1 MILETRYSVLCF
13 NLHGIFYPLFILK
26 SKAFHKVHLDYQLLK
41 MFPMSSISKTSEQSL
56 NFIYR
61 KRPKIGYLKQY

>member
-26 SKAFHKVHLDYQLLK
+26 SKAFHKVHLGRLSVTQDV
-41 MFPMSSISKTSEQSL
+41 S
-56 NFIYR
+56 NV
-61 KRPKIGYLKQY
+61 